1 MVTGA
6 SGAVGPR
13 VVDALC
19 EAGHAV
25 RSFSLDTLPPGA
37 LSGGVQALVGDVT
50 DAGAVQS
57 AIQGVDAVVHL
68 AALLHIV
75 NPPPELRKKYERINV
90 GGTATVV
97 EAAGIQAHPG
107 SARCFAEAR
116 GAGGAEA
123 G

>member
-1 MVTGA
+1 MNSNHNRLELVLVTGA

-37 LSGGVQALVGDVT
+37 LPGGVQALVGDVT

-57 AIQGVDAVVHL
+57 AMQGVDAVQHP
-68 AALLHIV
+68 AAFLHVV
-75 NPPPELRKKYERINV
+75 NPLSELRQKYKRVNV

-97 EAAGIQAHPG
+97 AAAVRTGVKRIQK
-107 SARCFAEAR
+107 
-116 GAGGAEA
+116 
-123 G
+123 